1 MLVIVLTLTLWVA
14 WRISRVDTRAIQ
26 KKPGSVSQPI
36 APDTGPPTHGGQTSR
51 RLCRISLAELLVL
64 FVSTDDLLVIDLR
77 PGQQRDSFPVLGD
90 DILCVQPNELPDVLE
105 WLPSNKNVV
114 FCGASELCITM
125 IQTSPCI
132 YGSAP
137 LYVLE
142 DSYPRRE
149 VA

>member
-1 MLVIVLTLTLWVA
+1 
-14 WRISRVDTRAIQ
+14 
-26 KKPGSVSQPI
+26 
-36 APDTGPPTHGGQTSR
+36 
-51 RLCRISLAELLVL
+51 
-64 FVSTDDLLVIDLR
+64 VIDLR

-90 DILCVQPNELPDVLE
+90 DISCVQPNELPDVLE
-105 WLPSNKNVV
+105 WLPSNKSVV